1 MFDVGFSEMIVIA
14 VVALIVIG
22 PEKLPKV
29 ARTVGALLGRM
40 QRYVNDVKAD
50 INREIELDELKK
62 MHTSVKEAADSFQS
76 TVKETVAGFE
86 SQATELNAAV
96 AGETKAPD
104 AVPVPEALP
113 VPDSLA
119 QAIEAAQADAA
130 KWPAPD
136 DPAPAAP
143 PAYADGPQAVPVYAP
158 VDTAQASLPLE
169 SPAPAVAPAPAKPE
183 PAKSAS

>member
-62 MHTSVKEAADSFQS
+62 MHTSVKEAAESFQS

-86 SQATELNAAV
+86 SHATDLNAAV
-96 AGETKAPD
+96 AGETKVPD
-104 AVPVPEALP
+104 GTVPAPEALP

-119 QAIEAAQADAA
+119 QAIEAAQADAD

-136 DPAPAAP
+136 EPAPAP
-143 PAYADGPQAVPVYAP
+143 QTVYAAVPAP
-158 VDTAQASLPLE
+158 VPMPEAIDAIDTAQLTLDLP
-169 SPAPAVAPAPAKPE
+169 PAVPQLQPE